1 MSTLIVTAAVA
12 VLPTLDGREQYLYQ
26 GAVFDSEGITEEGLE
41 HARTQ
46 GLIDDAPEIVED
58 EDAADWFTQAD
69 VDAAVKAATEALD
82 AELDTARKAI
92 EDKAR
97 EVADAAK
104 QLEADRTAFE
114 TAQAEAKKTDAAKA
128 PAAKPTAAKQS

>member
-69 VDAAVKAATEALD
+69 VDAAVKAATETLD